1 MKRALVTGGAGF
13 IGSHMCAALVDKGYE
28 VTCLDNFST
37 GIRANV
43 ARLKAVHVLEGDV
56 NEWRFMKQ
64 LVKSK
69 FEVAFH
75 YAAQVGV
82 QRTEEAPMGVLS
94 DVLGMRNLAR
104 LAKEGAVE
112 KIVFAS
118 SSEVY
123 GNPRRLPEKEQDG
136 IIGWT
141 PYTAVKLYGEHL
153 FASLWQEQHIPTVS
167 LRFFNVYG
175 SRQIGTAYGF
185 VVSIFINQALAGKD
199 LTIFGDGRQTR
210 DFVYVEDNVRMTLA
224 AADCRQAWGEVINVG
239 SGQEA
244 SILDLAVLINGAGGK
259 KGPDAIKFLPARARE
274 VARRV
279 ASTRKMTELVGVK
292 SEVGLL
298 EGIKRTIAEKQTQDV
313 WSEEPLRMMAVGA

>member
-13 IGSHMCAALVDKGYE
+13 IGSHMCAALVEEGYQ

-37 GIRANV
+37 GKKANV
-43 ARLKAVHVLEGDV
+43 AGLKTVQVLEGDV
-56 NEWRFMKQ
+56 NEWRFMKE
-64 LVKSK
+64 LLGSK
-69 FEVAFH
+69 FEIAFH

-82 QRTEEAPMGVLS
+82 QRTEEAPMGVLN

-104 LAKEGAVE
+104 LAKEGVVE

-153 FASLWQEQHIPTVS
+153 FASLWQEHHIPTVS

-175 SRQIGTAYGF
+175 PRQIGTAYGF
-185 VVSIFINQALAGKD
+185 VVSIFINQALAGKN

-224 AADCRQAWGEVINVG
+224 AADCQQAWGEVINVG
-239 SGQEA
+239 SGHEA
-244 SILDLAVLINGAGGK
+244 SILDLAVLINGVVGT
-259 KGPDAIKFLPARARE
+259 KGQDALKFLPARNRE
-274 VARRV
+274 VARRL
-279 ASTRKMTELVGVK
+279 ASTKKMAELVGVK
-292 SEVGLL
+292 SEFSLA
-298 EGIKRTIAEKQTQDV
+298 EGIKKTIEERQLNDL
-313 WSEEPLRMMAVGA
+313 WSEEPLRIMAVGV